1 MSDYIPTLA
10 DICSAIAEGL
20 LDVDSDGLTYQV
32 TALELRRHFDK
43 RRSRPALLF
52 GSAHSSSSLE
62 YVDTHDWLHID
73 LCGLGL

>member
-32 TALELRRHFDK
+32 TALEVRRHFNK
-43 RRSRPALLF
+43 RRSLPALVS
-52 GSAHSSSSLE
+52 GSAHSSSLE

-73 LCGLGL
+73 LCSLGL